1 VKKNNQAFICT
12 IQFIHP
18 VIPSKKSVSPLQKLL
33 ISKNCITV
41 PSGLLQTTASIIYG
55 VGKLI
60 GKSFDGIHPDRVKKL
75 MISTNI
81 NGQKL
86 LDHGYKMEDRF
97 EEAIADWYED
107 CNKEGL
113 Y

>member
-1 VKKNNQAFICT
+1 
-12 IQFIHP
+12 
-18 VIPSKKSVSPLQKLL
+18 
-33 ISKNCITV
+33 
-41 PSGLLQTTASIIYG
+41 
-55 VGKLI
+55 
-60 GKSFDGIHPDRVKKL
+60 

>member
-1 VKKNNQAFICT
+1 MAKVTDVKEPRFT
-12 IQFIHP
+12 ISAGALKLAASTIH
-18 VIPSKKSVSPLQKLL
+18 IL
-33 ISKNCITV
+33 
-41 PSGLLQTTASIIYG
+41 
-55 VGKLI
+55 GKII
-60 GKSFDGIHPDRVKKL
+60 GKTFDGIHPDRVKKL

-86 LDHGYKMEDRF
+86 LDHGYNMEYSL

-107 CNKEGL
+107 CGGYDL

>member
-1 VKKNNQAFICT
+1 M
-12 IQFIHP
+12 
-18 VIPSKKSVSPLQKLL
+18 
-33 ISKNCITV
+33 
-41 PSGLLQTTASIIYG
+41 
-55 VGKLI
+55 I

-86 LDHGYKMEDRF
+86 LDHGYKLNYSLED
-97 EEAIADWYED
+97 AIADWYND
-107 CNKEGL
+107 CNCTDL